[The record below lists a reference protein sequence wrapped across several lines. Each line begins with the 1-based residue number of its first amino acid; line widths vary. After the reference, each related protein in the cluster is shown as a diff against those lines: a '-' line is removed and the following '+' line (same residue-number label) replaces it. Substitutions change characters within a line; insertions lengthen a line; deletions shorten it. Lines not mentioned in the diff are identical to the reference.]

1 MTPTEQDNELRR
13 AIVNYRIKCDYYLSD
28 RDEGVISQEEYE
40 AAISGELDTVIDLI
54 NTQKRLYAESVLDEV
69 LVAID
74 KNIEASKGNLKYARD
89 HNNSDRTIANWKGC
103 IEGEKFIK
111 DDVMRLRAEQRAR
124 IK

>member
-1 MTPTEQDNELRR
+1 MTKLMSDEELIAEIDVLTDNLLSHG
-13 AIVNYRIKCDYYLSD
+13 IVAKDSYDTRIFN
-28 RDEGVISQEEYE
+28 
-40 AAISGELDTVIDLI
+40 LI

-74 KNIEASKGNLKYARD
+74 KNIEASKSNLKYARD
-89 HNNSDRTIANWKGC
+89 DNNSDRTIANWKGC

-111 DDVMRLRAEQRAR
+111 DDVMRLRAEHRAR

>member
-1 MTPTEQDNELRR
+1 MSNRGRL
-13 AIVNYRIKCDYYLSD
+13 LSD
-28 RDEGVISQEEYE
+28 EELNNKLFDLIGLASMQGFE
-40 AAISGELDTVIDLI
+40 QASGDNKTGRKLDIAIKEYQYLI

-74 KNIEASKGNLKYARD
+74 KNIEASNGNLKYARD

-124 IK
+124 

>member
-1 MTPTEQDNELRR
+1 MSKLLSDEELGTEIRI
-13 AIVNYRIKCDYYLSD
+13 IVNDMAPNYD
-28 RDEGVISQEEYE
+28 DE
-40 AAISGELDTVIDLI
+40 LLDLI

-74 KNIEASKGNLKYARD
+74 KNIEASKSNLKYARD
-89 HNNSDRTIANWKGC
+89 DNSSDRTIANWKGC

>member
-1 MTPTEQDNELRR
+1 MSKDRLLSEEELLEH
-13 AIVNYRIKCDYYLSD
+13 IKHLTDGQLEYY
-28 RDEGVISQEEYE
+28 EYNKSVY
-40 AAISGELDTVIDLI
+40 SGLIDLI

>member
-1 MTPTEQDNELRR
+1 MSKDRL
-13 AIVNYRIKCDYYLSD
+13 LSD
-28 RDEGVISQEEYE
+28 DGLRAEIANVLL
-40 AAISGELDTVIDLI
+40 LDRQTMEPYVSVVDDLI
-54 NTQKRLYAESVLDEV
+54 NLVNTQRRLYAESVLDEV

-111 DDVMRLRAEQRAR
+111 DDVMRLRAEQRVR
-124 IK
+124 IN